1 ELAFYDYKEMIYT
14 PDMER
19 EPPKIQEPYKSV
31 KVTIKYEGGI
41 PKKVR
46 LE

>member
-1 ELAFYDYKEMIYT
+1 
-14 PDMER
+14 MER

-31 KVTIKYEGGI
+31 KVAIKYVGGI

-46 LE
+46 LQE